1 MVKWRL
7 PGSLYFENTR
17 KNSKSDLVL
26 IVVLVLVLVLE
37 SKALYS
43 LLLNHVNRMSL
54 VQPWV
59 VLELMVTWI
68 TGSKLWL
75 WLMKTCALTAA
86 SATWPVM
93 TVVIKPLPLMP
104 RPICLM
110 WLRTVLD
117 VLCAFQFVLLLVSS
131 MKCPVWISQSI
142 LLRAC
147 LHGGGGPQVNEVTPL
162 GRVTRLSI

>member
-1 MVKWRL
+1 MVKWSS

-17 KNSKSDLVL
+17 NFKSNLVL
-26 IVVLVLVLVLE
+26 IVVLVLE
-37 SKALYS
+37 SKGLYS

-54 VQPWV
+54 VQLWV

-68 TGSKLWL
+68 TGNKLWH
-75 WLMKTCALTAA
+75 WLMKTCALTAE

-131 MKCPVWISQSI
+131 MKCPVWTSQSI
-142 LLRAC
+142 LLMDPSYIV
-147 LHGGGGPQVNEVTPL
+147 H
-162 GRVTRLSI
+162 

>member
-1 MVKWRL
+1 MKLSRESIVWQYAKIL
-7 PGSLYFENTR
+7 
-17 KNSKSDLVL
+17 KSNLVL
-26 IVVLVLVLVLE
+26 IVVLVLE
-37 SKALYS
+37 SKGLYS

-54 VQPWV
+54 VQLWV

-68 TGSKLWL
+68 TDSKLWH

-93 TVVIKPLPLMP
+93 TVVIKPLHLMP
-104 RPICLM
+104 RPTCLM

-131 MKCPVWISQSI
+131 VKCSVWISQSI
-142 LLRAC
+142 LLMKSFLCCA
-147 LHGGGGPQVNEVTPL
+147 LKVGPYHFSVFFVVFL
-162 GRVTRLSI
+162 

>member
-1 MVKWRL
+1 MVKL
-7 PGSLYFENTR
+7 SFPGSLYFENAR
-17 KNSKSDLVL
+17 KNLKSNLVL
-26 IVVLVLVLVLE
+26 IVVLVLE
-37 SKALYS
+37 SKGLYS

-54 VQPWV
+54 VQLWV

-68 TGSKLWL
+68 TGNKLWQ

-131 MKCPVWISQSI
+131 MKCPVWTSQSI
-142 LLRAC
+142 LLMDPSYIV
-147 LHGGGGPQVNEVTPL
+147 H
-162 GRVTRLSI
+162 